1 MDTDVGRERYPRR
14 GQTVEPRFGLVKSGW
29 GIRRFLRRGLEAAR
43 TEWVLI
49 CTAVNLGILLRNWE
63 AVKAIG

>member
-1 MDTDVGRERYPRR
+1 MR
-14 GQTVEPRFGLVKSGW
+14 VKRDYSD
-29 GIRRFLRRGLEAAR
+29 RLLEAAH